1 LKPIWGAN
9 KMLLEIKD
17 LVVSYDGAQAVKGV
31 TINVEEGSITTLIG
45 ANGAGKSSVLRAV
58 SGLKKI
64 DSGEIWFRGKRIDG
78 IKPHKIVESGIGHVP
93 EGRRVFG
100 LMTVM
105 HNLKVGAYLVKDK
118 NKIEQNLKKV
128 FHHFPRLEERS
139 NQLAKTLSGG
149 EQQMVAMGRALMG
162 NPKILLL
169 DEPSLGLAPLMVN
182 EIGKIITDIR
192 NEGLSVVLV
201 EQNAS
206 MALKLAD
213 TACVLE
219 TGNLVLEGDAKKL
232 ASDDY
237 IRKAYLGG

>member
-1 LKPIWGAN
+1 
-9 KMLLEIKD
+9 MLLEIKEI
-17 LVVSYDGAQAVKGV
+17 VVSYDGAEAVKGV
-31 TINVEEGSITTLIG
+31 TINVEEGSITTFIG
-45 ANGAGKSSVLRAV
+45 ANGSGKSSILRSI

-64 DSGEIWFRGKRIDG
+64 NSGEIWFRDKRIDG
-78 IKPHKIVESGIGHVP
+78 KKPHEIVEMGIGHVP

-105 HNLKVGAYLVKDK
+105 HNLKIGAYLQKDSK
-118 NKIEQNLKKV
+118 KEAEILEKV
-128 FHHFPRLEERS
+128 FHHFPRLKERR

-149 EQQMVAMGRALMG
+149 EQQMLSMGRALMS

-192 NEGLSVVLV
+192 NDGLSVVLV

-213 TACVLE
+213 RACCLE
-219 TGNLVLEGDAKKL
+219 TGSVVLEGDAKEL
-232 ASDDY
+232 ATNDY

>member
-1 LKPIWGAN
+1 
-9 KMLLEIKD
+9 MLLEIKD
-17 LVVSYDGAQAVKGV
+17 VVISYDKAEAVKGV
-31 TINVEEGSITTLIG
+31 NIYVEEGSITTFIG
-45 ANGAGKSSVLRAV
+45 ANGAGKSSILRAV

-64 DSGEIWFRGKRIDG
+64 NSGEIWFQEERIDG
-78 IKPHKIVESGIGHVP
+78 MKPHKIVEKGIGHVP

-105 HNLKVGAYLVKDK
+105 HNLKIGAYLQKDK
-118 NKIEQNLKKV
+118 KKEAQVLEKV
-128 FHHFPRLEERS
+128 FHHFPRLEERR

-149 EQQMVAMGRALMG
+149 EQQMLSMGRALMS

-192 NEGLSVVLV
+192 NDGLSVVLV

-213 TACVLE
+213 RACVLE
-219 TGNLVLEGDAKKL
+219 TGSVVLEGDASEL
-232 ASDDY
+232 ASNDY

>member
-1 LKPIWGAN
+1 
-9 KMLLEIKD
+9 MLLEIKD
-17 LVVSYDGAQAVKGV
+17 LVVSYDGAEAVKGV
-31 TINVEEGSITTLIG
+31 TINVEEGSITTFIG
-45 ANGAGKSSVLRAV
+45 ANGAGKSSILRSV

-64 DSGEIWFRGKRIDG
+64 SSGEIWFKGKRIDG
-78 IKPHKIVESGIGHVP
+78 MKAHQIVKLGIGHVP

-105 HNLKVGAYLVKDK
+105 HNLKVGAYLQKDK
-118 NKIEQNLKKV
+118 AKVAASLRKV
-128 FHHFPRLEERS
+128 FHHFPRLEERR

-162 NPKILLL
+162 SPKVLLL

-182 EIGKIITDIR
+182 EIGKIIADIR

-219 TGNLVLEGDAKKL
+219 TGSLVMEGDAKEL
-232 ASDDY
+232 AATDY

>member
-1 LKPIWGAN
+1 
-9 KMLLEIKD
+9 MLLEIKD
-17 LVVSYDGAQAVKGV
+17 LVVSYDGAEAVKGV
-31 TINVEEGSITTLIG
+31 TINVEEGSITTFIG
-45 ANGAGKSSVLRAV
+45 ANGAGKSSVLRSV

-64 DSGEIWFRGKRIDG
+64 SSGEIWFMGQRIDG
-78 IKPHKIVESGIGHVP
+78 VKPHKIVELGVGHVP

-105 HNLKVGAYLVKDK
+105 HNLKVGAYLQKDK
-118 NKIEQNLKKV
+118 KKIEAILEKV
-128 FHHFPRLEERS
+128 FHHFPRLEERR
-139 NQLAKTLSGG
+139 NQMAKTLSGG
-149 EQQMVAMGRALMG
+149 EQQMLAMGRVLMG

-182 EIGKIITDIR
+182 EIGKIISEIR
-192 NEGLSVVLV
+192 DDGLSVVLV

-213 TACVLE
+213 QACVLE
-219 TGNLVLEGDAKKL
+219 TGSVVLEGDAKEL

>member
-1 LKPIWGAN
+1 
-9 KMLLEIKD
+9 MLLQIKD
-17 LVVSYDGAQAVKGV
+17 LVVSYDGAEAVKDV
-31 TINVEEGSITTLIG
+31 TINVEEGSITTFIG
-45 ANGAGKSSVLRAV
+45 ANGAGKSSILRSI

-64 DSGEIWFRGKRIDG
+64 DSGEIWFKGNRIDG
-78 IKPHKIVESGIGHVP
+78 LKPHKIVALGVGHVP

-105 HNLKVGAYLVKDK
+105 HNLITGAYLQNDK
-118 NKIEQNLKKV
+118 KKVAANLEKV
-128 FHHFPRLEERS
+128 FHHFPRLQERTA
-139 NQLAKTLSGG
+139 QLAKTLSGG
-149 EQQMVAMGRALMG
+149 EQQMLAMGRALMG
-162 NPKILLL
+162 SPKIILL

-182 EIGKIITDIR
+182 EIGKIIADIR
-192 NEGLSVVLV
+192 NDGLSVVLV

-213 TACVLE
+213 QACVLE
-219 TGNLVLEGDAKKL
+219 TGKLVLEGDAKEL